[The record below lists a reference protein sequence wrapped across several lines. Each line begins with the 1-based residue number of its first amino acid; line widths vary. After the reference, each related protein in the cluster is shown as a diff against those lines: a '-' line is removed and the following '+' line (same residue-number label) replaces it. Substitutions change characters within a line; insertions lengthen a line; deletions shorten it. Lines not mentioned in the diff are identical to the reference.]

1 MLDNRIS
8 DADIL
13 QYLTENAK
21 IDIAIVAQQIV
32 MARRNEILEQHPYSI
47 WLASDGFWK
56 TKLKGDDGK
65 KHLIKKKNKSD
76 VEDVIIEYYKSRS
89 HEDNTFKI
97 WFTRWI
103 ERQRN
108 CARSDNT
115 ILKYESDYRRFY
127 EGYPLEEID
136 IRNIDEEI
144 LSQHFLQVLKDKQIP
159 WRAFKDIMGYTKGTF
174 DKAVRDKVIS
184 INPFCYMDTEI
195 FKKYCYIPPVKTTTQ
210 RTLTE
215 EDTRI
220 LINRIRNPRAKN
232 VNRICCFAIEMA
244 LYTGMRVGE
253 LAALMWEDIIF
264 DEGLMIIRHSEKF
277 NHAKKE
283 STISVTKTGKERI
296 FPLTNEIIDL
306 LKRTKEYEQQQGWV
320 GEFVFQDSNGRVT
333 KSKISDAMR
342 NHTMSDDYSGIKSI
356 HSIRRTINSKM
367 RCSGVSATVASSL
380 IGNSERVNDR
390 NYTYDLLGIAEKRL
404 IIEKVTQSNPE

>member
-8 DADIL
+8 DSDIL
-13 QYLTENAK
+13 KYLTENAK

-56 TKLKGDDGK
+56 TKLKGADGK
-65 KHLIKKKNKSD
+65 KYLVKKKSKSD
-76 VEDVIIEYYKSRS
+76 VEDVIIEYYKSHS

-97 WFTRWI
+97 WFNRWI

-136 IRNIDEEI
+136 IRDIDEEI
-144 LSQHFLQVLKDKQIP
+144 LSRHFVQVLEEKQIP

-174 DKAVRDKVIS
+174 EKAVREKIIPS
-184 INPFCYMDTEI
+184 NPFCYLDLEL

-215 EDTRI
+215 NDTHI
-220 LINRIRNPRAKN
+220 LMDRIRNPRANN

-253 LAALMWEDIIF
+253 LAALMWDDIIF
-264 DEGLMIIRHSEKF
+264 QENLMLIRRSEKF
-277 NHAKKE
+277 NRATKE
-283 STISVTKTGKERI
+283 STISITKTGKERV
-296 FPLTNEIIDL
+296 FPLTKEIIEL
-306 LKRTKEYEQQQGWV
+306 LERVKNYEKQQGWF
-320 GEFVFQDSNGRVT
+320 GEYIFQDAEGRVT

-356 HSIRRTINSKM
+356 HAIRRTINSKM
-367 RCSGVSATVASSL
+367 RCNGVSATVASSL

-390 NYTYDLLGIAEKRL
+390 NYTYDLLGLAEKRL
-404 IIEKVTQSNPE
+404 IIEKVTQSNP

>member
-8 DADIL
+8 DSDIL
-13 QYLTENAK
+13 KYLTENAK

-65 KHLIKKKNKSD
+65 KHLVKKKSRTD
-76 VEDVIIEYYKSRS
+76 VEDVIIEYYKSHS
-89 HEDNTFKI
+89 HDDNTFKI
-97 WFTRWI
+97 WFNRWI

-136 IRNIDEEI
+136 IRDIDEEI
-144 LSQHFLQVLKDKQIP
+144 LSRHFVQVLEEKQIP

-174 DKAVRDKVIS
+174 EKAVREKIIPS
-184 INPFCYMDTEI
+184 NPFCYLDLEL

-215 EDTRI
+215 NDTHI
-220 LINRIRNPRAKN
+220 LMDRIRNPRANN

-253 LAALMWEDIIF
+253 LAALMWDDIIF
-264 DEGLMIIRHSEKF
+264 QENLMLIRRSEKF
-277 NHAKKE
+277 NRATKE
-283 STISVTKTGKERI
+283 STISITKTGKERV
-296 FPLTNEIIDL
+296 FPLTKEIIEL
-306 LKRTKEYEQQQGWV
+306 LERVKNYEKQQGWF
-320 GEFVFQDSNGRVT
+320 GEYIFQDAEGRVT

-356 HSIRRTINSKM
+356 HAIRRTINSKM
-367 RCSGVSATVASSL
+367 RCNGVSATVASSL

-390 NYTYDLLGIAEKRL
+390 NYTYDLLGLAEKRL
-404 IIEKVTQSNPE
+404 IIEKVTQSNP